1 MSRVLLCLCLAF
13 AAASP
18 LEAADVSI
26 AECGAKRDGSKCTAS
41 LAKAVERCTAS
52 GGGRVVVPSGTWLT
66 GRVQLA
72 DNVELHLCEGAT
84 LEFSDDPSDYLPPVR
99 TSWEGIECLNVSPL
113 VSAFGATNVAICGKG
128 LITFQAS

>member
-1 MSRVLLCLCLAF
+1 MSLVLLCLCLAL
-13 AAASP
+13 AVASP

-72 DNVELHLCEGAT
+72 DNV
-84 LEFSDDPSDYLPPVR
+84 
-99 TSWEGIECLNVSPL
+99 
-113 VSAFGATNVAICGKG
+113 
-128 LITFQAS
+128 